1 MTLSLMRPQKISL
14 HNYPNFCEAWLHD
27 QICEDTS
34 LLGLEGLDVIDRE
47 CAQSG
52 GEKMMP
58 LRMTAQ
64 KLTGNGGSLASEA
77 SRFVSVIDSLK
88 SRRRKAIVRV

>member
-1 MTLSLMRPQKISL
+1 MTLLLMRHQKISL
-14 HNYPNFCEAWLHD
+14 CNYLDLCEASLHD

-34 LLGLEGLDVIDRE
+34 LLSLEDLDVIDRE
-47 CAQSG
+47 LAQSG

-64 KLTGNGGSLASEA
+64 KLTGNGGSLARES

-88 SRRRKAIVRV
+88 SRKRKAIVRV